1 MFSFIEAL
9 STDVNSTRLTIA
21 IFISLIFGSLFLIVS
36 VPSYYG
42 LIFSVDD
49 ITHLNIFSQ
58 QPFTAHSNATYS
70 LLIGML
76 LGGTISVILYNLL
89 RFIYTRYQGNLLFAI
104 ALSFL
109 LLFLFFS
116 VELELSKTAFYLN
129 FNNDFIYPPIV
140 LGILFLHAL
149 CLSCIPRSPLFKKL
163 PKQLIRYMGLLCLA
177 GIGLLTLSAI
187 YAYILTYLLLIS
199 STVVLLGSTLHL
211 WHNHYSPARTLSTGL
226 SMLCLPFIVLWPT
239 FSNESFLAPD
249 TGALLVLISLFISAF
264 IISIGLSES
273 HRYQLAKNSSASQRN
288 VAEQAENRAKSELLA
303 KISHEIRTPLSGVL
317 GMTTLLLDTPL
328 SSKQRDYAQ
337 TIQASG
343 NELLGLINEILDIS
357 RLESNEIVL
366 GSTEFNLAGL
376 LQECTQAFS
385 NSAQQQQVELTVFLQ
400 PQVPETLLGD
410 PVRLRQ
416 VLLSVLKNAF
426 QRTLKG
432 EIILSATVN
441 QSSEH
446 SQVIFS
452 VQDTGTAL
460 TDEECHILNTAQL
473 HSKDLLSAS
482 FIGGNLGIIIAR
494 QLITLM
500 DGSFTVEHNAQGT
513 TFILSIPFRPQQSQA
528 THLEADSVLRN
539 KHILIIDSNTLSQ
552 KVLAQQCSQ
561 WGLLVSTC
569 SSPTDA
575 VALLRNKAIQGQRF
589 SAILISETL
598 HKPSAIA
605 FAVRIKEDP
614 ILTADATLIMLT
626 SSSQLDPISARN
638 AGISHVLMKPIS
650 GSTLKT
656 TLLNAVQ
663 HSMTNNHVLNSIKGK
678 RVLVAEDDAI
688 SVKVI
693 SGLLSKLGVS
703 IDVAVNGQI
712 ALDMLQKNHYDLVLM
727 DCEMPVMDGFTA
739 AQQHREYEAA
749 QSLAPVPIVALSAHV
764 LEEHKIR
771 AQHSGM
777 NGHLAKPIELA
788 KLEAILSSN

>member
-1 MFSFIEAL
+1 M
-9 STDVNSTRLTIA
+9 NSIRLTIA
-21 IFISLIFGSLFLIVS
+21 VIISLILGSLFLIVS

-42 LIFSVDD
+42 LIFSVDN
-49 ITHLNIFSQ
+49 TTYLNIFSHQ
-58 QPFTAHSNATYS
+58 HFPAHSNAMHS

-109 LLFLFFS
+109 LLFLFLS
-116 VELELSKTAFYLN
+116 VELELSQTDFYLN

-140 LGILFLHAL
+140 LGILFLYAL

-177 GIGLLTLSAI
+177 GIGLLTLSAA
-187 YAYILTYLLLIS
+187 YAYIFTYLLLIS
-199 STVVLLGSTLHL
+199 STAVLLGCTLHL
-211 WHNHYSPARTLSTGL
+211 WHKHYSPARTLSIGL
-226 SMLCLPFIVLWPT
+226 SLLCLPLIALWPT
-239 FSNESFLAPD
+239 FSNESFLAAD
-249 TGALLVLISLFISAF
+249 MGVLLVLISLLISAF

-273 HRYQLAKNSSASQRN
+273 YRYQLAENTSASQRN
-288 VAEQAENRAKSELLA
+288 LAEQAENRAKSELLA

-337 TIQASG
+337 TIQGSG

-376 LQECTQAFS
+376 LQECAQAFS

-400 PQVPETLLGD
+400 PQVPETLFGD

-432 EIILSATVN
+432 EIILSANVK

-446 SQVIFS
+446 SQIIFS

-460 TDEECHILNTAQL
+460 TDKECHILNTAQL

-500 DGSFTVEHNAQGT
+500 DGSFNIQHNSDST
-513 TFILSIPFRPQQSQA
+513 TFIFSIPFQPQLSQV
-528 THLEADSVLRN
+528 THEQADAVLRN
-539 KHILIIDSNTLSQ
+539 KHILIIDSNALSQ

-561 WGLLVSTC
+561 WGLLVNTC

-575 VALLRNKAIQGQRF
+575 VALLRNKTMQGQRF
-589 SAILISETL
+589 VAVLISETL
-598 HKPSAIA
+598 HKPSALA
-605 FAVRIKEDP
+605 FSVRIKEDP

-626 SSSQLDPISARN
+626 SSSQIDPIAARN
-638 AGISHVLMKPIS
+638 AGIGHVLMKPVS
-650 GSTLKT
+650 ASTLKT

-663 HSMTNNHVLNSIKGK
+663 QSMTNNTTLDSIKGK
-678 RVLVAEDDAI
+678 HVLVAEDDAI

-703 IDVAVNGQI
+703 IDVAANGQI
-712 ALDMLQKNHYDLVLM
+712 ALEMLQKNHYDLVLM

-739 AQQHREYEAA
+739 AQQRRAYEAA
-749 QSLAPVPIVALSAHV
+749 QGLTAVPIVALSAHV
-764 LEEHKIR
+764 LEEHKMR

-788 KLEAILSSN
+788 KLQAILNSN